1 MNQAKDAVSGLV
13 LKYVARASV
22 AIPFVIALGFAIAA
36 VSVMLVQ
43 RFGHVAAY
51 WMMAGG
57 LAATGVVAAIAVSV
71 KEHDEEAAEEKA
83 EATDTQEVVS
93 DATAQAMVQAPL
105 ALLGALFTA
114 PGGASSAIK
123 VAGILVLLLV
133 LIGAFFWPTES
144 EQQVPETDSA
154 ALKPNGRHP
163 RRYLSLALA
172 PRQPILTG
180 RQFRQ
185 ARRQGLPARLRT
197 LVTYL
202 PKRANREGQSG
213 RHRQCG
219 VGPITNRGAD
229 VTGKAHGAI
238 RHVLSSFRDLI
249 HNAFGACTG
258 VVVSAIVA
266 LAGLSHGDLLGQSI
280 TFADERC
287 PGCALSRDR
296 RQNV

>member
-57 LAATGVVAAIAVSV
+57 LAAIGVIAAIAVSV

-123 VAGILVLLLV
+123 VAGILGRNYPLVLLLV
-133 LIGAFFWPTES
+133 LIGALLWPTES

-163 RRYLSLALA
+163 
-172 PRQPILTG
+172 
-180 RQFRQ
+180 
-185 ARRQGLPARLRT
+185 
-197 LVTYL
+197 VDTY
-202 PKRANREGQSG
+202 
-213 RHRQCG
+213 H
-219 VGPITNRGAD
+219 
-229 VTGKAHGAI
+229 
-238 RHVLSSFRDLI
+238 
-249 HNAFGACTG
+249 
-258 VVVSAIVA
+258 
-266 LAGLSHGDLLGQSI
+266 
-280 TFADERC
+280 
-287 PGCALSRDR
+287 
-296 RQNV
+296 